1 MEDIIVHQHT
11 ILKLFLSLL
20 VGIII
25 GLEREIKKK
34 PLGLKTTIIIAVSSC
49 LLTVISIEAAYTFSS
64 DYNRPMDPLRLAAQ
78 IVSGVGFLGAGAIL
92 RRSNDV
98 ISGLTT
104 AAMIWGAA
112 GLGIAIGAGFYQ
124 EALIA
129 LVFMIGSI
137 EIIAPLVKKLGPRTL
152 RLKELKVKL
161 TVPVNVSISDV
172 LKILRD
178 YDMKIKYVK
187 IKDVVDREMRTVDL
201 ILLIKNDRYTSD
213 VYEDIKNV
221 QGIESVEVELI

>member
-49 LLTVISIEAAYTFSS
+49 LLTVISIEAAYTFSN

-137 EIIAPLVKKLGPRTL
+137 EIIAPLVKKIGPRTL

-221 QGIESVEVELI
+221 HGIESVEVELI

>member
-1 MEDIIVHQHT
+1 MIVHQHT

-49 LLTVISIEAAYTFSS
+49 LLTVISIEAAYTFSN

-137 EIIAPLVKKLGPRTL
+137 EIIAPLVKKIGPRTL

-221 QGIESVEVELI
+221 HGIESVEVELI